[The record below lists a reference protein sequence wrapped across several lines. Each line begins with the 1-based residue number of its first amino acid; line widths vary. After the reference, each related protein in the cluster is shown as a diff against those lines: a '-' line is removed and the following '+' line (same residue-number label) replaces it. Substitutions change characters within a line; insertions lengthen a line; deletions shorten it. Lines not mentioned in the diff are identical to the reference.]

1 MINLITLPGNYSI
14 YQINDKQKIPSEI
27 FDSGF
32 YSITK
37 TSDEVSIV
45 SDCNVDF
52 ENCKRDSDW
61 RGFKV
66 EGILDFSLIGI
77 INDLTKPL
85 KDKQISVFVI
95 STFNTDYIF
104 VKGESF
110 NMAMEI
116 FNEAENIN
124 FKVSSSPPV

>member
-1 MINLITLPGNYSI
+1 MINLLPLTGNYSI
-14 YQINDKQKIPSEI
+14 YQFHDKQKIPSEI
-27 FDSGF
+27 IDSGF

-52 ENCKRDSDW
+52 ENCKRDSNW

-66 EGILDFSLIGI
+66 DGILDFSSIGI

-104 VKGESF
+104 VKAESF
-110 NMAMEI
+110 NKAMEI
-116 FNEAENIN
+116 FTEAENIN
-124 FKVSSSPPV
+124 FKVSSSHPV